1 MNKLMLGGM
10 RFNNLILLAGPSG
23 GGKSMFLNIL
33 HRDFLNPDLNAGFK
47 YPFRILHF
55 NFEMSA
61 GDEMLR
67 AVSGMVNLSYGDLL
81 SSDISLTKDQY
92 DSVKTNMQQLVN
104 DKLYYVDKAGTRNQV
119 RETIY
124 KFHARF
130 PDEKLVI
137 TLDHSLL
144 VKTLDEKDEIELMA
158 ELGKMFIE
166 VRKDLGALIIMI
178 GQLNDKI
185 EDPRRRDPFM
195 NYPTKTDL
203 HGSKQIY
210 HAADVVLVLNR
221 PELLNIEAYGP
232 KRYPTR
238 DGLFLHCLK
247 QRKGDVGLIRY
258 THDFAHGNIY
268 ELKDAPQT
276 VSASVPYSDATVM
289 YGI

>member
-1 MNKLMLGGM
+1 MEK
-10 RFNNLILLAGPSG
+10 
-23 GGKSMFLNIL
+23 
-33 HRDFLNPDLNAGFK
+33 
-47 YPFRILHF
+47 
-55 NFEMSA
+55 
-61 GDEMLR
+61 
-67 AVSGMVNLSYGDLL
+67 
-81 SSDISLTKDQY
+81 
-92 DSVKTNMQQLVN
+92 LVN
-104 DKLYYVDKAGTRNQV
+104 DKLYYVDKVGTRQQI
-119 RETIY
+119 RETIF

-130 PDEKLVI
+130 PDEKMVI

-144 VKTLDEKDEIELMA
+144 VRALDESSEIELMA

-178 GQLNDKI
+178 GQLNDKM

-221 PELLNIEAYGP
+221 PELLNLETYGP

-238 DGLFLHCLK
+238 SSLFLHCLK

-268 ELKDAPQT
+268 EYVEPPPT
-276 VSASVPYSDATVM
+276 VSASVPYSDATVL